1 MAEQRTESGLAGLQ
15 GSRPWTEDE
24 GRRVIEA
31 WRASGLTVA
40 AFAREAGLKSKRVY
54 WWREQL
60 GATPVEAGALEVRD
74 EPRRAPVFLPVVLR
88 PAPAEPPPGASV
100 PVTVCAREGLRIEVA
115 LLDAASAAW
124 VATLVRS
131 LGEEVPS

>member
-1 MAEQRTESGLAGLQ
+1 MAEHRTESWLAGLQ

-31 WRASGLTVA
+31 WRTSGLTVA
-40 AFAREAGLKSKRVY
+40 VFAREVGLKSKRVY

-60 GATPVEAGALEVRD
+60 GSVPAKESALEVRD
-74 EPRRAPVFLPVVLR
+74 EPPTAPVFLPVVLH
-88 PAPAEPPPGASV
+88 PAPAAPPPGASA
-100 PVTVCAREGLRIEVA
+100 PVTVCARDGLRIEVA

>member
-1 MAEQRTESGLAGLQ
+1 MTEQKTERWLTGLQ
-15 GSRPWTEDE
+15 DSRPWTEDE

-31 WRASGLTVA
+31 WRTSGLTVA

-60 GATPVEAGALEVRD
+60 GAGPVKAGALEVRA
-74 EPRRAPVFLPVVLR
+74 EPQTAPVFLPVVLR
-88 PAPAEPPPGASV
+88 PTPAAAPSGASV
-100 PVTVCAREGLRIEVA
+100 PVTVCARDGLRVEVA

-131 LGEEVPS
+131 LGEGVPS